1 MNDIDLIKFIS
12 MIFTPIIA
20 FFLGILAIPFIEH
33 NKLKFEQRKLRKI
46 FISELNDEIEAIPS
60 IVKNIFQFI
69 DDTKFYLHS
78 KENKGFHIVFPPE
91 INLYSL
97 NKILDGHY
105 NSFSYEERHSLK
117 ALIRLIEYLNEFSR
131 KIKDNFHDVFKIDN
145 IDNKEIGQYL
155 QYNKDYLYALLSYKY
170 QITYLTFSL
179 QKKNSNLKFFRDIS
193 NDEAV
198 KFQLKSLKMENRI
211 PELVR

>member
-1 MNDIDLIKFIS
+1 MNDFDLIKFIS

-20 FFLGILAIPFIEH
+20 FFLGILAIPYIEH
-33 NKLKFEQRKLRKI
+33 KKLKFEQRKLKKI
-46 FISELNDEIEAIPS
+46 FISELDDEIEAIPS

-69 DDTKFYLHS
+69 DDTKFYLQT

-105 NSFSYEERHSLK
+105 NSFSYEERHCLK

-145 IDNKEIGQYL
+145 KEIGQYL
-155 QYNKDYLYALLSYKY
+155 QYNKDYLYALLCYKY

-179 QKKNSNLKFFRDIS
+179 QKKNNNLKFFKDIS

-198 KFQLKSLKMENRI
+198 KIQLESLKMENRI